1 VRLDVTALPARNP
14 TSMALSPDGSSLVYE
29 GVANGQSQLWVRQLD
44 ADVSEPLEG
53 TQGASH
59 PFFAPDGGSLGYF
72 AGGRLWLM
80 EFQTGAA
87 RDLAGASFPTGGSW
101 SRDGVILFV
110 PGAGRPVMRVPAAG
124 GEPTPVTDLRADE
137 EFNHRSPSFLPDGRH
152 FLYYVNG
159 VPEARGVHVGNIDT
173 RESRRLFDADAVARY
188 MEPDVLLVIRQRT
201 LFAQAFDPAALV
213 FRGDPS
219 PVATDITI
227 DDQNV
232 AAVSVA
238 SRGAVAYRRGA
249 ARVQRHLIW
258 FDREGIP
265 VERVGDSDGAS
276 ALSPSLSPDG
286 RRLVLYRTVN
296 GNMDLWMLEMSSGVL
311 SPLTRDAT
319 SELNPIWS
327 PDGQRIVFS
336 KAVGGNLDLYERS
349 TSTGEESLFLSTP
362 QSKAANDWAS
372 DGRFVLYRSNEERT
386 GYDLW
391 AVPVGGERE
400 PFPVATADQDQREG
414 QFSPDGRLVAYQSNE
429 SGMFQIWVQR
439 FPGGEDKK
447 QVSSFGGAQVRW
459 HPDGNELFYVALDGM
474 LMSVSIRADES
485 GIENGVAV
493 PLFPTQIGGA
503 VRGPAMQ
510 QYLVSLESE
519 LRFLMNTVTE
529 EASIPITI
537 RLAGR
542 PVP

>member
-1 VRLDVTALPARNP
+1 
-14 TSMALSPDGSSLVYE
+14 
-29 GVANGQSQLWVRQLD
+29 
-44 ADVSEPLEG
+44 
-53 TQGASH
+53 
-59 PFFAPDGGSLGYF
+59 
-72 AGGRLWLM
+72 
-80 EFQTGAA
+80 
-87 RDLAGASFPTGGSW
+87 
-101 SRDGVILFV
+101 
-110 PGAGRPVMRVPAAG
+110 
-124 GEPTPVTDLRADE
+124 
-137 EFNHRSPSFLPDGRH
+137 
-152 FLYYVNG
+152 
-159 VPEARGVHVGNIDT
+159 
-173 RESRRLFDADAVARY
+173 
-188 MEPDVLLVIRQRT
+188 
-201 LFAQAFDPAALV
+201 
-213 FRGDPS
+213 
-219 PVATDITI
+219 
-227 DDQNV
+227 
-232 AAVSVA
+232 
-238 SRGAVAYRRGA
+238 
-249 ARVQRHLIW
+249 
-258 FDREGIP
+258 
-265 VERVGDSDGAS
+265 
-276 ALSPSLSPDG
+276 
-286 RRLVLYRTVN
+286 
-296 GNMDLWMLEMSSGVL
+296 
-311 SPLTRDAT
+311 
-319 SELNPIWS
+319 
-327 PDGQRIVFS
+327 
-336 KAVGGNLDLYERS
+336 
-349 TSTGEESLFLSTP
+349 
-362 QSKAANDWAS
+362 
-372 DGRFVLYRSNEERT
+372 VLYRSNEERT